1 LYVGAYYV
9 YDYIA
14 GGDVSLTDNFGAKV
28 SLSPLASTGRAVMN
42 VGTNIGVQDNT
53 RIYFDFEKSFGG
65 DITTDYQV
73 NLGVRYSFG
82 ESNGY
87 TPISAIKTKIAPL
100 KVSGEKPQEQPS
112 QENTSSEEKTDTNKT
127 EQKAQ

>member
-1 LYVGAYYV
+1 MERRSCLKEIEMREN
-9 YDYIA
+9 IA

-65 DITTDYQV
+65 DITTEYQV

-87 TPISAIKTKIAPL
+87 TPAVAKAKEVAPL
-100 KVSGEKPQEQPS
+100 KVEEVKNT
-112 QENTSSEEKTDTNKT
+112 QEN
-127 EQKAQ
+127 QAQESK